1 MGCCGLGAAI
11 LYSLRSKES
20 QEARGVVWLK
30 ACLRDF
36 PSGSVVENLPSNAG
50 DLGSIPDQGTKIP
63 HAIGQ
68 LNLHATVRS
77 PRIPQGRPR
86 TAKTETYSQ
95 TQK

>member
-1 MGCCGLGAAI
+1 MWNLKYDRNGDFLGL
-11 LYSLRSKES
+11 
-20 QEARGVVWLK
+20 
-30 ACLRDF
+30 
-36 PSGSVVENLPSNAG
+36 VVENLPSNAG

>member
-1 MGCCGLGAAI
+1 MWNLKYDRNGDFLGL
-11 LYSLRSKES
+11 
-20 QEARGVVWLK
+20 
-30 ACLRDF
+30 
-36 PSGSVVENLPSNAG
+36 VVENLPSNAG

-86 TAKTETYSQ
+86 TAKTEHTHRHRSKL
-95 TQK
+95 TVTKGEMV